1 MYTDQTTP
9 KGTDLSGSILFAIK
23 MPLRYISRK
32 AQPKMSQI
40 LEKGLIMKLD

>member
-9 KGTDLSGSILFAIK
+9 KGTDLSGSILFVIK
-23 MPLRYISRK
+23 MPLKYISRK
-32 AQPKMSQI
+32 VQTKNFKI